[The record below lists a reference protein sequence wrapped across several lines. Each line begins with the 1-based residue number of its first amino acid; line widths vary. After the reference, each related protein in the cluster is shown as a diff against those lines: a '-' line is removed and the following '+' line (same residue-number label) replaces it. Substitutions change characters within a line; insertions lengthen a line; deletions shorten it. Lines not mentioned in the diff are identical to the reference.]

1 MPRLTDPGYLAFP
14 LRIESGGP
22 QTALRVRHVVQ
33 QIEQVLFTAPRER
46 VFRHE
51 FGAGVKRLVF
61 EPYSDALREM
71 TRKRLSAALTEVL
84 LGEVDPK
91 TLEIEVS
98 PGPDDT
104 PGADG
109 RLEITVSYRL
119 ATINQQEEHRFT
131 FGGESV

>member
-1 MPRLTDPGYLAFP
+1 M
-14 LRIESGGP
+14 
-22 QTALRVRHVVQ
+22 Q
-33 QIEQVLFTAPRER
+33 QIEQVLFTAPGER

-71 TRKRLSAALTEVL
+71 TRKRLMSALAEVL

-91 TLEIEVS
+91 TLDIEVS
-98 PGPDDT
+98 PGGNGT

-119 ATINQQEEHRFT
+119 ATINRQEEHRFIV
-131 FGGESV
+131 GGEGG